1 MIINSHRAL
10 RYVWRAVIIS
20 GSYHKNVAFE
30 ALICEQCYFTGR
42 GIKPLHLLLD
52 KCKLKECAWGQR
64 SHNKGFMHLK
74 AQNHCLEHF
83 SDCYLKKKKKHFIGC
98 FHGHVSFQM
107 TQNTILSR
115 YIQQSMNKFSRLW
128 VFLLHYII
136 YPSFSFLK
144 NHLCILYRQ
153 HTKFLCVHTFKVLE
167 M

>member
-20 GSYHKNVAFE
+20 GSYHKNVPFE

-42 GIKPLHLLLD
+42 GIEPLHLLLD

-83 SDCYLKKKKKHFIGC
+83 SDCYLKKKKKKSILLAVSMDMCPFKWHKIQYSADTFNKAWTNFPGFGSFCFITL
-98 FHGHVSFQM
+98 S
-107 TQNTILSR
+107 ILPLA
-115 YIQQSMNKFSRLW
+115 F
-128 VFLLHYII
+128 
-136 YPSFSFLK
+136 
-144 NHLCILYRQ
+144 
-153 HTKFLCVHTFKVLE
+153 
-167 M
+167 

>member
-42 GIKPLHLLLD
+42 GIEPLHLLLD

-83 SDCYLKKKKKHFIGC
+83 SDCYLKKKKKKAFYWLFPWTCVLSNDTKYNTQQIHSTKHEQI
-98 FHGHVSFQM
+98 FQA
-107 TQNTILSR
+107 LGLFAS
-115 YIQQSMNKFSRLW
+115 
-128 VFLLHYII
+128 LHYL
-136 YPSFSFLK
+136 SFL
-144 NHLCILYRQ
+144 
-153 HTKFLCVHTFKVLE
+153 
-167 M
+167 